1 MIPVKRFVLRKRQMM
16 GIEDQG
22 ITCDPRLWL
31 VGLGKTAIDHEELSV
46 ALDRTLAIL

>member
-1 MIPVKRFVLRKRQMM
+1 MVPVKRLVLRQGEMV

-22 ITCDPRLWL
+22 VARDSRLRL
-31 VGLGKTAIDHEELSV
+31 LGLGKTAIDHEELSV